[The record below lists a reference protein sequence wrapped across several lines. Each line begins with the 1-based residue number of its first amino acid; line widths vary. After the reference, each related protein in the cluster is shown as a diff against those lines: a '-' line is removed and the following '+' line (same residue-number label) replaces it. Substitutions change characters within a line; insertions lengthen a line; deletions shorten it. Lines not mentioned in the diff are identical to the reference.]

1 MTAERFSIDDRL
13 TSVLPRLYEKVRDS
27 APRSRKGR
35 VRRLLGVI
43 VHATATEARI
53 GELCHLVDPATDR
66 RVMAEVIGLL
76 DDVAVL
82 TPIGDLFGLSS
93 LTEVIPT
100 GSELLAPV
108 GDSLLGRVINALGDP
123 VDGEPLPIGIA
134 TRPVTGTP
142 PQPLSRGII
151 RDPIQLGIRAIDGLI
166 TCARG
171 QRVGI
176 FGEPGIG
183 KSTLLAD
190 IVRGTDAD
198 VVVVGLIGERGRE
211 VREFLEHQLGPEG
224 RKRAVIVVA
233 TSDSPAMERVK
244 AAYAAT
250 AIAESFRDAGKQVL
264 LLMDSLTRFARAQRE
279 IGLAAGE
286 PPTRRGFP
294 PSLFAALPRLVERA
308 GLAGGGGS
316 ITGIYTVLVEGEIA
330 LDPVAEEVVS
340 LLDGHM
346 VLSSELARR
355 SHFPA
360 IDVLRSRSRLM
371 DATVPPQHRADAAR
385 MRQLMARYA
394 DVELLLR
401 VGEYQKGSDPLA
413 DEAIAKIDAINGFLR
428 QTAHEHEA
436 MEETRRR
443 MRDIVLQAGSQP
455 QAL

>member
-1 MTAERFSIDDRL
+1 MTGRFSIDDRL
-13 TSVLPRLYEKVRDS
+13 TSVLPSLYEKVRES

-43 VHATATEARI
+43 IHATVTEARI
-53 GELCHLVDPATDR
+53 GELCHLIDPETGR

-93 LTEVIPT
+93 VTEVIPT
-100 GSELLAPV
+100 GSELLCPV
-108 GDSLLGRVINALGDP
+108 GDRLLGRVLNAMGDP
-123 VDGEPLPIGIA
+123 VDGEPLPKDIA
-134 TRPVTGTP
+134 TRPVTAMP
-142 PQPLSRGII
+142 PAALSRGII
-151 RDPIQLGIRAIDGLI
+151 QDPIQLGIRAIDGLL

-176 FGEPGIG
+176 FGEAGGG

-190 IVRGTDAD
+190 IVRGTNAD
-198 VVVVGLIGERGRE
+198 VVVVALIGERGRE
-211 VREFLEHQLGPEG
+211 VREFLEHQLGEEG
-224 RKRAVIVVA
+224 RKRAVVVVA

-250 AIAESFRDAGKQVL
+250 AIAESFRDEGKQVL

-308 GLAGGGGS
+308 GLDSGGGS
-316 ITGIYTVLVEGEIA
+316 ITALYTVLVEGEIA

-346 VLSSELARR
+346 VLSAELGRR
-355 SHFPA
+355 NHFPA

-385 MRQLMARYA
+385 MRQLMASYA

-436 MEETRRR
+436 IEETRRR
-443 MRDIVLQAGSQP
+443 MREIVLQAGSQP
-455 QAL
+455 RPL

>member
-13 TSVLPRLYEKVRDS
+13 TSVLPSLYEKVRDS

-53 GELCHLVDPATDR
+53 GELCHLVDPATGR

-108 GDSLLGRVINALGDP
+108 GDGLLGRVINALGDP
-123 VDGEPLPIGIA
+123 IDGEPLPIGIA

-142 PQPLSRGII
+142 PAPLSRGII

-176 FGEPGIG
+176 FGEAGVG

-198 VVVVGLIGERGRE
+198 VVVVALIGERGRE
-211 VREFLEHQLGPEG
+211 VREFIEHQLGPEG

-250 AIAESFRDAGKQVL
+250 AIAEHV
-264 LLMDSLTRFARAQRE
+264 
-279 IGLAAGE
+279 
-286 PPTRRGFP
+286 
-294 PSLFAALPRLVERA
+294 PR
-308 GLAGGGGS
+308 
-316 ITGIYTVLVEGEIA
+316 
-330 LDPVAEEVVS
+330 
-340 LLDGHM
+340 
-346 VLSSELARR
+346 
-355 SHFPA
+355 
-360 IDVLRSRSRLM
+360 
-371 DATVPPQHRADAAR
+371 
-385 MRQLMARYA
+385 
-394 DVELLLR
+394 
-401 VGEYQKGSDPLA
+401 
-413 DEAIAKIDAINGFLR
+413 
-428 QTAHEHEA
+428 
-436 MEETRRR
+436 
-443 MRDIVLQAGSQP
+443 
-455 QAL
+455 

>member
-53 GELCHLVDPATDR
+53 GELCHLVDPATGR

-108 GDSLLGRVINALGDP
+108 GEGLLGRVINALGDP

-142 PQPLSRGII
+142 PEPLSRGII

-211 VREFLEHQLGPEG
+211 VREFIEHQLGPEG

-308 GLAGGGGS
+308 GLDGGGVRSPAFTLCWSKARSLS
-316 ITGIYTVLVEGEIA
+316 IPSPRI
-330 LDPVAEEVVS
+330 
-340 LLDGHM
+340 H
-346 VLSSELARR
+346 R
-355 SHFPA
+355 S
-360 IDVLRSRSRLM
+360 VR
-371 DATVPPQHRADAAR
+371 
-385 MRQLMARYA
+385 
-394 DVELLLR
+394 
-401 VGEYQKGSDPLA
+401 
-413 DEAIAKIDAINGFLR
+413 
-428 QTAHEHEA
+428 
-436 MEETRRR
+436 
-443 MRDIVLQAGSQP
+443 
-455 QAL
+455 

>member
-13 TSVLPRLYEKVRDS
+13 TSVLPSLYEKVRDS

-43 VHATATEARI
+43 IHATASGARI
-53 GELCHLVDPATDR
+53 GELCHLVDPETGR
-66 RVMAEVIGLL
+66 RVMAEVIGIL

-93 LTEVIPT
+93 MTEVIPT
-100 GSELLAPV
+100 GTELLAPV
-108 GDSLLGRVINALGDP
+108 GDGLLGRVINALGDP
-123 VDGEPLPIGIA
+123 IDGEPLPNGIA
-134 TRPVTGTP
+134 TRPVTGAP
-142 PQPLSRGII
+142 PAPLTRGII

-176 FGEPGIG
+176 FGEAGGG

-198 VVVVGLIGERGRE
+198 VVVVALIGERGRE

-224 RKRAVIVVA
+224 RKRAVVVVA

-250 AIAESFRDAGKQVL
+250 AIAEHFRDEGKQVL

-346 VLSSELARR
+346 VLSGELGRR
-355 SHFPA
+355 NHFPA

-371 DATVPPQHRADAAR
+371 DATVPPQHRDDAAR
-385 MRQLMARYA
+385 MRQLMASYA

-428 QTAHEHEA
+428 QKMHQHEA
-436 MEETRRR
+436 IDETRRR
-443 MRDIVLQAGSQP
+443 MREIVTQAGSQP
-455 QAL
+455 QPL

>member
-53 GELCHLVDPATDR
+53 GELCHLVDPATGR

-108 GDSLLGRVINALGDP
+108 GEGLLGRVINALGDP
-123 VDGEPLPIGIA
+123 IDGEPLPIGIA

-142 PQPLSRGII
+142 PEPLSQGII

-211 VREFLEHQLGPEG
+211 VREFIEHQLGPEG

-308 GLAGGGGS
+308 GLDGGGRS
-316 ITGIYTVLVEGEIA
+316 ITGIYTVLVEGDRP

-346 VLSSELARR
+346 VLSSEPRSPQPFSRDRRLAQSQQTDGRHGAAAAPRR
-355 SHFPA
+355 RRPHAPA
-360 IDVLRSRSRLM
+360 SWH
-371 DATVPPQHRADAAR
+371 ATPTSSSSCVSASTKRAATRWR
-385 MRQLMARYA
+385 MRPSPR
-394 DVELLLR
+394 
-401 VGEYQKGSDPLA
+401 
-413 DEAIAKIDAINGFLR
+413 
-428 QTAHEHEA
+428 
-436 MEETRRR
+436 
-443 MRDIVLQAGSQP
+443 
-455 QAL
+455 